1 MSERKT
7 AEVKIRVRPSDK
19 ANWQLQAS
27 REEITLS
34 ELIEKSVQEHA
45 QSRRAVRV
53 VGPLELATSP
63 FNVHAPVADPK
74 PTVLEQS
81 PVAPEAI
88 PIVHVAT
95 PPEDV
100 REPEQVDPVG
110 TSDGVGAFQTC
121 GCKPW
126 EFCACKARS

>member
-45 QSRRAVRV
+45 QSRQV
-53 VGPLELATSP
+53 VPE
-63 FNVHAPVADPK
+63 